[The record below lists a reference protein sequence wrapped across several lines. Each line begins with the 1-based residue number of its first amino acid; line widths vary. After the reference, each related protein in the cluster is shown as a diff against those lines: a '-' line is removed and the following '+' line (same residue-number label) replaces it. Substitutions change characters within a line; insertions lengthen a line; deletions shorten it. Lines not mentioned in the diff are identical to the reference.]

1 MFVTENIS
9 LLNNNNNKKII
20 IIRVGV
26 GALWLVEAAF
36 NQHFGFLQKNQG
48 ALCTS
53 TSIYEPHS
61 VTSLC
66 KSFNNAR
73 DEWRLQKSQFI
84 VEFLFFREVS
94 GQRSSGSEKILYVKL
109 QRHIKLMMSVLF
121 SSYCKSFIHFHFFS
135 LTESFNLTSLR
146 YTLLRSSLA
155 SCAIRATICP
165 AVPIT
170 ILYAHNRNRNI
181 SIRHH

>member
-66 KSFNNAR
+66 KSFNNAW

-109 QRHIKLMMSVLF
+109 QRHIKLMMRGLS
-121 SSYCKSFIHFHFFS
+121 FS
-135 LTESFNLTSLR
+135 LPIASP
-146 YTLLRSSLA
+146 SSIFTFSA
-155 SCAIRATICP
+155 
-165 AVPIT
+165 
-170 ILYAHNRNRNI
+170 
-181 SIRHH
+181 